1 MSTPVP
7 VFEGDIFAT
16 ELRAV
21 IQRLG
26 LLNVVT
32 ARAVP
37 ALAAVRL
44 VWIHGAEAIDFPASA
59 ETAKRLREA
68 LEIYA
73 ERRRS

>member
-1 MSTPVP
+1 MSTDAPT
-7 VFEGDIFAT
+7 FSGDSIAAD
-16 ELRAV
+16 LRTA

-32 ARAVP
+32 ARSVP
-37 ALAAVRL
+37 TRGTIRL
-44 VWIHGAEAIDFPASA
+44 VWIHGGESIDFAAST